1 MLLLALLRRPIRSY
15 SLSSA
20 LDSLYNTGARASE
33 AARVTVA
40 DLAPDIRSVR
50 LDGKGRK
57 IRTCPLWSRTAEVL
71 RDLLGPRIDGPREA
85 PIFLN
90 VHGRPLTR
98 YGIHGLVV
106 RTAKKAAETVLS
118 LRDKRV
124 SPHTVRHATA
134 VHLLRAGVDINTI
147 ARGWDTCP
155 LRQRIATPRWI
166 WR

>member
-1 MLLLALLRRPIRSY
+1 MFETLFTYPRVLRRHREG
-15 SLSSA
+15 SA
-20 LDSLYNTGARASE
+20 W
-33 AARVTVA
+33 
-40 DLAPDIRSVR
+40 PRSV
-50 LDGKGRK
+50 
-57 IRTCPLWSRTAEVL
+57 PRTAEVL

-90 VHGRPLTR
+90 VHSRPLTR

-106 RTAKKAAETVLS
+106 RTAKKPPRPCPLCATS
-118 LRDKRV
+118 V
-124 SPHTVRHATA
+124 SARIPCATPQPSTSFA
-134 VHLLRAGVDINTI
+134 PASTSTRF